1 MRAYTHTAVFV
12 HTLMLL
18 YAVQVWDPYIVGTDQ
33 LLICHIFAHYRFAAG
48 NKELGHTTSTGRE
61 ALGDTYIV
69 TRM

>member
-1 MRAYTHTAVFV
+1 
-12 HTLMLL
+12 MLL

-61 ALGDTYIV
+61 ALGDTYVV